1 MNFHIFLY
9 SLLTCQSLVE
19 KNVSVYTYL
28 TKIFVLCFFFLC
40 VYAYVHQTLHFYY
53 QSFAN
58 TKITSA
64 LHL

>member
-28 TKIFVLCFFFLC
+28 TKIFVLCFLFLC
-40 VYAYVHQTLHFYY
+40 VYAYVHQTLHYY
-53 QSFAN
+53 Y
-58 TKITSA
+58 
-64 LHL
+64 